1 MKVDEMVRSGDLIE
15 VTEVV
20 AGAVRATERCHDAI
34 LGKVNRRRC
43 RCH

>member
-20 AGAVRATERCHDAI
+20 AGAVRATERCYDAI
-34 LGKVNRRRC
+34 LGKVNRRIC